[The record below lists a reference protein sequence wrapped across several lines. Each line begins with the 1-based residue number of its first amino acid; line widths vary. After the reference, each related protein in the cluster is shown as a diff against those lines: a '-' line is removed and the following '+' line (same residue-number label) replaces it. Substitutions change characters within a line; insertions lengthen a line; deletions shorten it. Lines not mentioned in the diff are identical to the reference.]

1 MYTSKWNRDPSK
13 LEDMAL
19 KPLEVDK
26 PVSGITGSE
35 TDSMPKDL
43 KPDPFLL
50 PTLRTNI
57 WVSFSVLK
65 VSGMRKGTLLRMH
78 DILVELGGLCL

>member
-1 MYTSKWNRDPSK
+1 M
-13 LEDMAL
+13 
-19 KPLEVDK
+19 
-26 PVSGITGSE
+26 
-35 TDSMPKDL
+35 DSMPKDL

-57 WVSFSVLK
+57 WVSFTVLK
-65 VSGMRKGTLLRMH
+65 VSRMRKGTLLRMH

>member
-1 MYTSKWNRDPSK
+1 
-13 LEDMAL
+13 
-19 KPLEVDK
+19 
-26 PVSGITGSE
+26 
-35 TDSMPKDL
+35 MPKDL

-65 VSGMRKGTLLRMH
+65 VSGMRKGTLLGMH